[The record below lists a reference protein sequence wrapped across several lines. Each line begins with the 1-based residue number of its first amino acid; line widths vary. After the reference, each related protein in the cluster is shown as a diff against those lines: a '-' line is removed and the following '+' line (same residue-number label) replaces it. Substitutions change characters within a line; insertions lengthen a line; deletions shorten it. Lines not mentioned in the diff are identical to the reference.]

1 MKTKIV
7 LSNSLKGFR
16 VKKFS
21 KKYKMKLRFLGYA
34 IQSLLAFTLTSC
46 EIFGPGQGIFTSPSP
61 HEQYARSLKA
71 ANLDQT
77 ALGTLWIAA
86 SERSLRDS
94 LLITLPYRESGYF
107 PAQSPLAVGYR
118 VQAERGDVLSI
129 AVSVQ
134 GRTGGDTT
142 GRSKTKVFVDIF
154 ELDEKQKPSRV
165 LSARADTTGLR
176 WEVKRSRTHL
186 IRIQPELLRSGRYTL
201 SVTRD
206 PLLAFPVEGRNSKQ
220 ISSFWGANR
229 DGGRRSHEGVDIFA
243 PRGTPALA
251 AIDGF
256 VSRVG
261 TNSLGGNV
269 VFLSDQS
276 HGINLYYAHLDS
288 FNVVTGKRV
297 KLGDTLG
304 FVGNTGN
311 ARTTGPHLHF
321 GIYQSGGR
329 GATDP
334 LPFIRTGLGE
344 PKQKLPDADKLG
356 DTARV
361 VTNTRL
367 RLTPTNTAE
376 TVESLERNQIVRV
389 LGGSGG
395 WLRVRTPHETEGY
408 LPASAVRDIGASVGK
423 ARLAAA
429 TPIYDEAYP
438 DAAVYEVLIESATLT
453 VLGSSGN
460 FELVELDKAKSK
472 GWVRKE

>member
-1 MKTKIV
+1 MKPR
-7 LSNSLKGFR
+7 FY
-16 VKKFS
+16 
-21 KKYKMKLRFLGYA
+21 KYSAA
-34 IQSLLAFTLTSC
+34 ILLAFTLTSC

-61 HEQYARSLKA
+61 HEQYARSLKT

-77 ALGTLWIAA
+77 ALGSLWLAA

-94 LLITLPYRESGYF
+94 LRITLPYRESGYF

-118 VQAERGDVLSI
+118 IQAERGDVLSV

-134 GRTGGDTT
+134 GRAGGDTT
-142 GRSKTKVFVDIF
+142 GRNKTKVFVDIF
-154 ELDEKQKPSRV
+154 ELDEKQKTIRV

-186 IRIQPELLRSGRYTL
+186 IRIQPELLRSGRYTI
-201 SVTRD
+201 SVTRE
-206 PLLAFPVEGRNSKQ
+206 PLLAFPVEGLNSKK
-220 ISSFWGANR
+220 ISSLWGANR

-261 TNSLGGNV
+261 TNGLGGNV

-276 HGINLYYAHLDS
+276 HGLNLYYAHLDS
-288 FNVVTGKRV
+288 FNVASGKRV
-297 KLGDTLG
+297 QLGDTLG

-321 GIYQSGGR
+321 GIYQSGSR
-329 GATDP
+329 GAIDP
-334 LPFIRTGLGE
+334 LPFIRLGLGE
-344 PKQKLPDADKLG
+344 PKQKLPEADDLG
-356 DTARV
+356 DTARIA
-361 VTNTRL
+361 TNTRL
-367 RLTPTNTAE
+367 RLGPDNKAE
-376 TVESLERNQIVRV
+376 TVETLTRNQIVRV

-395 WLRVRTPHETEGY
+395 WLRVRTPAETEGY
-408 LPASAVRDIGASVGK
+408 LPVSALRDIGASIRQVK
-423 ARLAAA
+423 LAAA

-438 DAAVYEVLIESATLT
+438 DAAVYEVLNESATLT
-453 VLGSSGN
+453 VLGTSGD
-460 FELVELDKAKSK
+460 FELVELDKAKIK
-472 GWVRKE
+472 GWIRRE

>member
-1 MKTKIV
+1 MK
-7 LSNSLKGFR
+7 NYFLKH
-16 VKKFS
+16 
-21 KKYKMKLRFLGYA
+21 
-34 IQSLLAFTLTSC
+34 LLLLLFAALLTSC
-46 EIFGPGQGIFTSPSP
+46 EVFGPGQGIFTSSSP
-61 HEQYARSLKA
+61 HEQYERSLKA
-71 ANLDQT
+71 ANLDET
-77 ALGTLWIAA
+77 ALGSQWIAA

-118 VQAERGDVLSI
+118 IQAERGDVLSI
-129 AVSVQ
+129 EVSVQ
-134 GRTGGDTT
+134 GRATGDTT
-142 GRSKTKVFVDIF
+142 GRNQTKVFVDVF
-154 ELDEKQKPSRV
+154 ELDDQRKPSRV
-165 LSARADTTGLR
+165 LSAKADTTGLR

-186 IRIQPELLRSGRYTL
+186 IRVQPELLRSGRYTL
-201 SVTRD
+201 SVTRE

-243 PRGTPALA
+243 SRGTPALA

-261 TNSLGGNV
+261 TNGLGGNV
-269 VFLSDQS
+269 IFLSDQS
-276 HGINLYYAHLDS
+276 HGLNLYYAHLDS
-288 FNVVTGKRV
+288 FNVTSGKRV

-329 GATDP
+329 GAIDP
-334 LPFIRTGLGE
+334 LPFIRLGLGE
-344 PKQKLPDADKLG
+344 PKQKLPDADELG

-367 RLTPTNTAE
+367 RLTPENKSE
-376 TVESLERNQIVRV
+376 TVESLDRNQVVLV

-395 WLRVRTPHETEGY
+395 WLRVRTPGETEGY
-408 LPASAVRDIGASVGK
+408 LPASAVRDIGPSIRK
-423 ARLAAA
+423 AKLAPA
-429 TPIYDEAYP
+429 TPIYDEAFP
-438 DAAVYEVLIESATLT
+438 DAAVYQVLNESAVLT
-453 VLGSSGN
+453 VLGTSGD
-460 FELVELDKAKSK
+460 FELVELDKAGTK
-472 GWVRKE
+472 GWIRKE

>member
-1 MKTKIV
+1 
-7 LSNSLKGFR
+7 
-16 VKKFS
+16 
-21 KKYKMKLRFLGYA
+21 MKLRFFKFLA
-34 IQSLLAFTLTSC
+34 SVLLAFTLTSC
-46 EIFGPGQGIFTSPSP
+46 EIFGPAQGIFMSPSP
-61 HEQYARSLKA
+61 HEQYARSLKS
-71 ANLDQT
+71 ANLDET
-77 ALGTLWIAA
+77 ALGSLWIAA

-94 LLITLPYRESGYF
+94 LRITLPYRESGYF
-107 PAQSPLAVGYR
+107 PAQAPLAVGYR
-118 VQAERGDVLSI
+118 IQAERGDVLSI

-142 GRSKTKVFVDIF
+142 GRSKTKVFVDVF
-154 ELDEKQKPSRV
+154 ELDEKQKATRV
-165 LSARADTTGLR
+165 LSAKADTTGLR

-201 SVTRD
+201 SVTRE

-261 TNSLGGNV
+261 TNGLGGNV

-276 HGINLYYAHLDS
+276 HGLNLYYAHLDS
-288 FNVVTGKRV
+288 FNVASGKRV
-297 KLGDTLG
+297 QLGDTLG

-329 GATDP
+329 GAIDP
-334 LPFIRTGLGE
+334 LPFIRLGLGE
-344 PKQKLPDADKLG
+344 PKQKLPEADELG
-356 DTARV
+356 DTARI

-367 RLTPTNTAE
+367 RLAPENRAK
-376 TVESLERNQIVRV
+376 TVETLTRNQIVRV

-395 WLRVRTPHETEGY
+395 WRRVRTPAETEGY
-408 LPASAVRDIGASVGK
+408 LLASSVRDIGASLRK
-423 ARLAAA
+423 AKLAAA

-438 DAAVYEVLIESATLT
+438 DAAIYQTLDEPATLT
-453 VLGSSGN
+453 VLGTSGDY
-460 FELVELDKAKSK
+460 ELIEFNKAK
-472 GWVRKE
+472 GWIKRE

>member
-1 MKTKIV
+1 MK
-7 LSNSLKGFR
+7 S
-16 VKKFS
+16 
-21 KKYKMKLRFLGYA
+21 RFCQYSA
-34 IQSLLAFTLTSC
+34 SILLAFTLSSC

-61 HEQYARSLKA
+61 HEQYERSLKTA
-71 ANLDQT
+71 TLDQT
-77 ALGTLWIAA
+77 ALGSLWLAA
-86 SERSLRDS
+86 AERSLQDS
-94 LLITLPYRESGYF
+94 LRITLPYRESGYF

-118 VQAERGDVLSI
+118 IQAERGDVLSV

-142 GRSKTKVFVDIF
+142 GRLKTKVFVDIF
-154 ELDEKQKPSRV
+154 ELDEKQKPTRV
-165 LSARADTTGLR
+165 LSAQADTTGLR

-201 SVTRD
+201 SVSRE
-206 PLLAFPVEGRNSKQ
+206 PLLAFPVQGRNSKQ
-220 ISSFWGANR
+220 ISSFWGTNR
-229 DGGRRSHEGVDIFA
+229 DAGRRSHEGVDIFA

-261 TNSLGGNV
+261 TNGLGGNV

-288 FNVVTGKRV
+288 FNVASGKRV
-297 KLGDTLG
+297 QLGDTLG

-311 ARTTGPHLHF
+311 ARMTGTHLHF

-329 GATDP
+329 GAIDP
-334 LPFIRTGLGE
+334 LPFIRLGLGE
-344 PKQKLPDADKLG
+344 PKQKLPAADELG

-367 RLTPTNTAE
+367 RLSPDNKSA
-376 TVESLERNQIVRV
+376 TVESLDRNQIVRV

-395 WLRVRTPHETEGY
+395 WLRVRTPNEAEGY
-408 LPASAVRDIGASVGK
+408 VTASAVRDIGASIRK
-423 ARLAAA
+423 AKFAAA

-438 DAAVYEVLIESATLT
+438 NAAVYEVLSEPATLT
-453 VLGSSGN
+453 VLGTSGD
-460 FELVELDKAKSK
+460 FELVELDKTKIR
-472 GWVRKE
+472 GWIKKE